1 MTKQVMPT
9 TTARSQSKLA
19 ADDRKREYNKVPHAI
34 PRLNLNAAFILYPLT
49 SRAVLDVEKSEL
61 YVSVSILT
69 VITLISMRQRHDQAP
84 AAGASREEGV
94 IAVHF
99 PGITVEQITDLKA
112 QLQLRF
118 APVQL
123 MT

>member
-1 MTKQVMPT
+1 MSFFATKIAHLIFSKIPLIRFGQKKSCAS
-9 TTARSQSKLA
+9 TAHKPGLGMSFS
-19 ADDRKREYNKVPHAI
+19 
-34 PRLNLNAAFILYPLT
+34 
-49 SRAVLDVEKSEL
+49 VLR
-61 YVSVSILT
+61 
-69 VITLISMRQRHDQAP
+69 VINSMHQRHNQAP

-123 MT
+123 MTQTQLYQDFLIEPAATGF